1 MIDLTEPKLD
11 EPAVMEWLE
20 ELGFERAYGPE
31 ISPEGEYPE
40 RGDYGEVC
48 GRR

>member
-31 ISPEGEYPE
+31 IFR
-40 RGDYGEVC
+40 RGSIPSGGIT
-48 GRR
+48 GR